1 MRRVGL
7 PSSSPRE
14 EEALKTLWGW
24 LQLLETPS
32 EELRRPGQG
41 LVFVC
46 AVQAST
52 RKLLQQLRYLFAL
65 IYLHF
70 LFFWKNSCQQHEF
83 FCLSEPALSA
93 RKELPTRAAVGSW
106 LNRKSRAIISTCS
119 HVIAS
124 EFLQHQMRLE
134 WRGGCVFLIVLL
146 RSYMY
151 IWRIWSRLCVS
162 NGTMKQRPVGNQDTF
177 PSGNP
182 GVNECVEENILLM
195 CGGHNSYLCKRAQHD
210 SPVSWGGAAV

>member
-52 RKLLQQLRYLFAL
+52 RKLLEQLRYLIAL

-70 LFFWKNSCQQHEF
+70 LFFGRILVNNMN

-119 HVIAS
+119 HEIAS

-134 WRGGCVFLIVLL
+134 WRGGCVLLIVLL
-146 RSYMY
+146 RSYMH

-162 NGTMKQRPVGNQDTF
+162 NGTMKQRTSWEPRYLPF
-177 PSGNP
+177 RKP
-182 GVNECVEENILLM
+182 G
-195 CGGHNSYLCKRAQHD
+195 SK
-210 SPVSWGGAAV
+210 

>member
-52 RKLLQQLRYLFAL
+52 RKLLEQLRYLIAL

-70 LFFWKNSCQQHEF
+70 LFFGRILVNNMNFLPFRASSVSEERTAHQGSCGLLAEQEEQGHH
-83 FCLSEPALSA
+83 L
-93 RKELPTRAAVGSW
+93 
-106 LNRKSRAIISTCS
+106 
-119 HVIAS
+119 HV
-124 EFLQHQMRLE
+124 
-134 WRGGCVFLIVLL
+134 
-146 RSYMY
+146 
-151 IWRIWSRLCVS
+151 
-162 NGTMKQRPVGNQDTF
+162 F
-177 PSGNP
+177 PRD
-182 GVNECVEENILLM
+182 C
-195 CGGHNSYLCKRAQHD
+195 
-210 SPVSWGGAAV
+210 

>member
-1 MRRVGL
+1 M
-7 PSSSPRE
+7 
-14 EEALKTLWGW
+14 
-24 LQLLETPS
+24 PS

-52 RKLLQQLRYLFAL
+52 QKLLEQLRYLIAL

-70 LFFWKNSCQQHEF
+70 LFFGRILVNNMN

-119 HVIAS
+119 HEIAS

-146 RSYMY
+146 RSYMHV
-151 IWRIWSRLCVS
+151 WRIWSRLCVS
-162 NGTMKQRPVGNQDTF
+162 NETKDQLGTKI
-177 PSGNP
+177 PSLQ
-182 GVNECVEENILLM
+182 ETR
-195 CGGHNSYLCKRAQHD
+195 K
-210 SPVSWGGAAV
+210 